1 MSIMKDALAASSFL
15 GAFYSSDGFGKAEE
29 KPVKADTGSLFFSS
43 VAAEKTF
50 NFLGAPPAS

>member
-1 MSIMKDALAASSFL
+1 MKDALAASSFL